1 MITISDMA
9 GQELDKVLQGENAK
23 GKNLFV
29 NFMGYG

>member
-1 MITISDMA
+1 MVTISDMA
-9 GQELDKVLQGENAK
+9 GQELGKVLQGESAK